1 MIEPTINDQL
11 INHQRN
17 PWSAHLRICLEGAGI
32 QFSTKAA
39 QELARDVP
47 RLCALFGRR
56 SLFLSQEL
64 AYP

>member
-1 MIEPTINDQL
+1 MIEPTINDQ
-11 INHQRN
+11 RN
-17 PWSAHLRICLEGAGI
+17 QWSAAFKNSLEGAGI

-47 RLCALFGRR
+47 RLCALFGRH
-56 SLFLSQEL
+56 SLILSQEL